1 MGADAVRLDLTSL
14 AGEADDRRAARHPS
28 LAALVARLRQRNGAY
43 VLTAVS
49 HGARDA
55 GTKQLLQ
62 MLGDLGVHERPR
74 SAPSALDHVGLNLV
88 QLEARGAGT
97 PARALPSALLVAGGA
112 PPQALLLP
120 AVQKVREAA
129 ARLAPQARY
138 TLFASE
144 GTPLR
149 AKVGGGSSSGQG
161 GWIEIESMSSP

>member
-1 MGADAVRLDLTSL
+1 MGADAIRLDHGSL
-14 AGEADDRRAARHPS
+14 AGEADDRRGARHPS

-62 MLGDLGVHERPR
+62 MLGGLGVHERPR
-74 SAPSALDHVGLNLV
+74 SAPSALDHTGLSLV
-88 QLEARGAGT
+88 RLEARGAGQ
-97 PARALPSALLVAGGA
+97 PAQALPSALLVAGGA

-129 ARLAPQARY
+129 ARMGPQARY
-138 TLFASE
+138 TLFVSE

-149 AKVGGGSSSGQG
+149 AKGGSGGQG
-161 GWIEIESMSSP
+161 GWIEIDSVGSP